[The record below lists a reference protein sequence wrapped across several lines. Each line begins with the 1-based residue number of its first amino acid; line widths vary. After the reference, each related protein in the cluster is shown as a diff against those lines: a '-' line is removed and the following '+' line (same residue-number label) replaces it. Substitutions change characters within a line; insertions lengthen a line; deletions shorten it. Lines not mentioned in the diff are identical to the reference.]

1 MQWSTHQNAWNSFVG
16 ISNHLAIVQGFIQIL
31 CSFPKVTWHSFTL
44 VYPAAKN
51 PLLFIVLY
59 QIMIWAV
66 SIFPQMVTA
75 SLSVAYAIT
84 STLKHTYF
92 LMMGTTSELGNPM
105 PLAKANLLKLPIVVL
120 TQMEN
125 LPVILVTPRELSS
138 VYPFLWLLTI
148 QVQVNMMPW
157 PR

>member
-1 MQWSTHQNAWNSFVG
+1 
-16 ISNHLAIVQGFIQIL
+16 
-31 CSFPKVTWHSFTL
+31 
-44 VYPAAKN
+44 
-51 PLLFIVLY
+51 
-59 QIMIWAV
+59 
-66 SIFPQMVTA
+66 MVTA

-92 LMMGTTSELGNPM
+92 LMMGTASELGNPM